1 MLLYY
6 VEFHDDRVSLR
17 MKHLRRHLRMGYTL
31 QEFQNLMLL
40 QVADAKAHI
49 LIPIIEQRIEICS
62 QLAGEYGKE
71 LYQKLLDE
79 GKE

>member
-1 MLLYY
+1 MKLP
-6 VEFHDDRVSLR
+6 EF
-17 MKHLRRHLRMGYTL
+17 
-31 QEFQNLMLL
+31 
-40 QVADAKAHI
+40 
-49 LIPIIEQRIEICS
+49 EICS

>member
-1 MLLYY
+1 
-6 VEFHDDRVSLR
+6 
-17 MKHLRRHLRMGYTL
+17 
-31 QEFQNLMLL
+31 MLL

-62 QLAGEYGKE
+62 HLAGEYGKE